1 MSRETLGRREE
12 KVALMDDTLAREE
25 VALVRRAQAD
35 RREFGALYD
44 RYVEP
49 VYRYAYRRTSSHAD
63 AQDLTAETFRRALEA
78 IPRYERTDRPFAA
91 WLFGIAANVLR
102 ERARRHASASGDR
115 PLDDVEEPP
124 GEEPAALD
132 ELVRQEEASALWRL
146 VQGLPENMARVLTMR
161 YAWNLDYD
169 EIAQRLRRSPA
180 ASKQLSYRALN
191 ELRGRAVAL
200 GLWAEREQ
208 PRKGDE
214 PHVTR

>member
-1 MSRETLGRREE
+1 MSPEIARREE
-12 KVALMDDTLAREE
+12 KVALMEDALAGDE
-25 VALVRRAQAD
+25 VALILRAKDD

-49 VYRYAYRRTSSHAD
+49 VYHYLYRRTSSHPD

-78 IPRYERTDRPFAA
+78 LPRYEDTGRPFAA

-102 ERARRHASASGDR
+102 EHARRRAVASADR
-115 PLDDVEEPP
+115 ALDEMEEPP
-124 GEEPAALD
+124 GEEPTALD

-146 VQGLPENMARVLTMR
+146 VQGLPETMARVLTMR
-161 YAWNLDYD
+161 YAWNLEYE
-169 EIAQRLRRSPA
+169 EIARRMRRSPA

-200 GLWAEREQ
+200 GLWAERGDQ
-208 PRKGDE
+208 RKGDTS
-214 PHVTR
+214 HATR